1 MGDDVKKTAPSRA
14 SVMLRLDP
22 ADLLALEREVMRR
35 AGMGVIVNR
44 SALVREALRYAI
56 QGAYSSDPK

>member
-1 MGDDVKKTAPSRA
+1 MKHPLPGRA

-22 ADLLALEREVMRR
+22 ADLLALEREVIRR

-44 SALVREALRYAI
+44 SALVREALRFAI
-56 QGAYSSDPK
+56 QGAYGSEPK